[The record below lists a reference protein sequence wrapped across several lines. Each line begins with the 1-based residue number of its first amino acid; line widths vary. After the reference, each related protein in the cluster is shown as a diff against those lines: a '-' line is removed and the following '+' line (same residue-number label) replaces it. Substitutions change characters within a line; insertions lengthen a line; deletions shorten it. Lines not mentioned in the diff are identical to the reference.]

1 MSSGNISSQHE
12 STLAISP
19 LLTNRGKSQPESR
32 WIPMTSSSTR
42 TGAGTGT
49 VGIGGTAQTP
59 RNPINNSPLVQNN
72 AAHLGTPYVRDC
84 APTSGLLASMSKNG
98 LFGPTVPSTL
108 RKVSNFRE
116 YLNDNEDNE
125 GGDGDGDSVA
135 IGISEL
141 SAAEKLRLWR
151 HDALMQHH
159 YCTAEYIGDKVYSMT
174 HDPNDAFWLAQVYYN
189 MGQYIRAVQLL
200 SRDGLDS
207 SSVMCR
213 YLTALCLVKMEKY
226 DDALD
231 IVGEVN
237 PFKDEMAEHVKNQDG
252 GIKLESSL
260 CFLRGEIYSAQ
271 NNLALAKECFK
282 EAVQVDVKN
291 FEAFNY
297 LISNNMLTLDE
308 EKDFIASLDF
318 SDLEDNQELIKCLY
332 ATKLSKYGDLTKL
345 RAAQKVLVH
354 DYQLE
359 DNKDIQTTEIEL
371 LIFQGK
377 YLECFEL
384 CEKILERD
392 EFNFD
397 VLPTYVQCLYELG
410 GKNKLFLVSH
420 KLAESFP
427 KSAITWFAVGTY
439 YFSINNITEARKYFS
454 KASVLDPNFGYAWL
468 GFAHT
473 FAVEGEHEQALSAYS
488 TAARFF
494 PGTHLPHLYLGMQ
507 YSRMDTLTL
516 AEEYFMMAYDIC
528 PTDPL
533 LLNELGVVYFKKMDY
548 PRAKKFFK
556 RACEAI
562 NAQQSDASSVAIS
575 TYLNL
580 GHTYRKL
587 DEDERALHCF
597 KTVLERWKPSANVWC
612 ALATVY
618 LKMKK
623 LQKAIDALHSVL
635 AMDPN
640 HQTGQ
645 QLLKIALDVNVHM
658 LLDNGH
664 PLMVSTKINETRS
677 LEPSYKKRAL
687 GVINPVVIAKR
698 LKQGSASSDE
708 GDAMDIE

>member
-1 MSSGNISSQHE
+1 MSTGNTPSQHE

-19 LLTNRGKSQPESR
+19 FVTNRGRSQQEQRRVIMPN
-32 WIPMTSSSTR
+32 
-42 TGAGTGT
+42 TGEGSLGPSGMADSGTH
-49 VGIGGTAQTP
+49 TP
-59 RNPINNSPLVQNN
+59 RNSVVHSPLVQKTQ
-72 AAHLGTPYVRDC
+72 LGTPYM
-84 APTSGLLASMSKNG
+84 AEAAATGGLLGSMSKSA
-98 LFGPTVPSTL
+98 LFGPAVPSTL
-108 RKVSNFRE
+108 RKVSNVRE
-116 YLNDNEDNE
+116 YGRPGDSDGEA
-125 GGDGDGDSVA
+125 GDGYGVDLA
-135 IGISEL
+135 EL

-159 YCTAEYIGDKVYSMT
+159 YRTAEYIGDKVYSMT
-174 HDPNDAFWLAQVYYN
+174 RDPNDAFWLAQVYYN
-189 MGQYIRAVQLL
+189 MGQYIRAVELL
-200 SRDGLDS
+200 SRDGLDA

-237 PFKDEMAEHVKNQDG
+237 PFKDDSAEHVRNLDG

-260 CFLRGEIYSAQ
+260 CYLRGEIYSAQ
-271 NNLALAKECFK
+271 NNLDLAKECFK
-282 EAVQVDVKN
+282 EAVCVDVKN
-291 FEAFNY
+291 FEAFDR
-297 LISNNMLTLDE
+297 LISNNMLTPDE
-308 EKDFIASLDF
+308 EAEFISSLDF
-318 SDLEDNQELIKCLY
+318 TDLDDNQELIRCLY
-332 ATKLSKYGDLTKL
+332 TTKLSKYGDLTKL
-345 RAAQKVLVH
+345 KAAHQFLLDEYH
-354 DYQLE
+354 LE
-359 DNKDIQTTEIEL
+359 DNKDVQTTEIEL

-377 YLECFEL
+377 YLECLEL
-384 CEKILERD
+384 CEKVLEQD

-427 KSAITWFAVGTY
+427 KSSVTWFAVGTY

-473 FAVEGEHEQALSAYS
+473 YAVEGEHEQALSAYS

-562 NAQQSDASSVAIS
+562 NMQQSDASSVAIS

-635 AMDPN
+635 AMEPN

-645 QLLKIALDVNVHM
+645 QLLKIALDVNVH
-658 LLDNGH
+658 LPLDNGH
-664 PLMVSTKINETRS
+664 PLMVSAKISENMKLSSNDKKRS
-677 LEPSYKKRAL
+677 L
-687 GVINPVVIAKR
+687 GNIDPVVIAKR
-698 LKQGSASSDE
+698 LKQGSTSSDE
-708 GDAMDIE
+708 GDSMDIE

>member
-1 MSSGNISSQHE
+1 MSSGNTPSQHE

-19 LLTNRGKSQPESR
+19 LVTNRGRSQPESR
-32 WIPMTSSSTR
+32 RVSMASSSFR
-42 TGAGTGT
+42 AGTGAGVAG
-49 VGIGGTAQTP
+49 VAAQTP
-59 RNPINNSPLVQNN
+59 RHPLNNSPLVQK
-72 AAHLGTPYVRDC
+72 AAHLGTPYVTDG
-84 APTSGLLASMSKNG
+84 APTTGLLVSMSKSG

-108 RKVSNFRE
+108 RKVSNMRE
-116 YLNDNEDNE
+116 YSNGSENNGGDDGDNEQFGIN
-125 GGDGDGDSVA
+125 
-135 IGISEL
+135 ISEL

-159 YCTAEYIGDKVYSMT
+159 YRTAEYIGDKVYSMT

-200 SRDGLDS
+200 SRDGLDA

-231 IVGEVN
+231 IVGETN
-237 PFKDEMAEHVKNQDG
+237 PFKDDSAEHVKNQDG

-271 NNLALAKECFK
+271 NNLEFAKECFK

-291 FEAFNY
+291 FEAFNH
-297 LISNNMLTLDE
+297 LISNNMLTLEE
-308 EKDFIASLDF
+308 EKEFISSLDF
-318 SDLEDNQELIKCLY
+318 SDLDDNQELVKCLY

-345 RAAQKVLVH
+345 RAAQKILVDEYH
-354 DYQLE
+354 LD

-377 YLECFEL
+377 YLECLEL
-384 CEKILERD
+384 CENVLEYD

-427 KSAITWFAVGTY
+427 KSSITWFAVGTY
-439 YFSINNITEARKYFS
+439 YFAINNISEARKYFS

-516 AEEYFMMAYDIC
+516 AEAYFMMAYNIC

-562 NAQQSDASSVAIS
+562 NTQQSDASSVAIS

-645 QLLKIALDVNVHM
+645 QLLKIALDVNVH
-658 LLDNGH
+658 LPLDNGH
-664 PLMVSTKINETRS
+664 PLMVSAKINESRTLGPNDKKRS
-677 LEPSYKKRAL
+677 LGA
-687 GVINPVVIAKR
+687 IDPVVIAKR

-708 GDAMDIE
+708 GDLMDIE